1 MPEIIKNPRRH
12 DSPVKQDKETTAG
25 KSVQKNDRTQTA
37 PGETDASRVS
47 KTSLSKIKR
56 SKQREGVDGVSIIRA
71 MRDAT
76 RRI

>member
-1 MPEIIKNPRRH
+1 MPEIIKNPRY
-12 DSPVKQDKETTAG
+12 DSPIKEDKETMAG
-25 KSVQKNDRTQTA
+25 KSVNKNDQTQTA

-47 KTSLSKIKR
+47 KTLLSKIKR
-56 SKQREGVDGVSIIRA
+56 SKEREGVDGVSIIRA

>member
-1 MPEIIKNPRRH
+1 MPEIIKNPRRYG
-12 DSPVKQDKETTAG
+12 SPFKEDKETTAG
-25 KSVQKNDRTQTA
+25 KSVQENDQTQTA
-37 PGETDASRVS
+37 SGKTDDSRVS
-47 KTSLSKIKR
+47 KTSLSNIKR